1 MNARFSLRI
10 CCTLGLLSLVSALSG
25 TALMRQTLAQEWTR
39 FRGPNGT
46 GVGEANIPGEWSEKD
61 YNWRVELPGIG
72 HSCPVLWGD
81 KIFLT
86 SAFEDT
92 CTRIVLCLDAADG
105 KILWRREFTSTVH
118 TKHKMNSFASCTPTV
133 DADRVYVAWT
143 APEEYTLMALD
154 HDGNDVWQRNL
165 GPCVS
170 QHSGGTSPIIYQD
183 MVILGNEQGDEDANG
198 ISFLVA
204 VDRRTG
210 ETRWQRAR
218 QTEQVAYSTPCVFS
232 RPGKP
237 DELIFNSGA
246 HGVTSIDPKTGN
258 VNWELDVLD
267 KRSVSSPVIA
277 GGLIF
282 ATCGSGGGGNY
293 VAAVRPPASKSA
305 QPEIA
310 YRVDDSAPYVPTV
323 IAKGDRIFLW
333 SDTGIVSCL
342 EAASGKQVWK
352 KRVGGTY
359 SGSPVIAGD
368 KLICMSMDGTAVVV
382 SASDEYELLGK
393 NPLGEESRSTPSIAG
408 GRLYLRTYSHLISLG
423 GKNK

>member
-1 MNARFSLRI
+1 MNARFAARI
-10 CCTLGLLSLVSALSG
+10 CCTLGLLTLLSAATPGRL
-25 TALMRQTLAQEWTR
+25 AAQEWTR

-46 GVGEANIPGEWSEKD
+46 GVGEADIPGEWTEKD
-61 YNWRVELPGIG
+61 YHWRVELPGIG

-105 KILWRREFTSTVH
+105 KILWRREFTSTQH
-118 TKHKMNSFASCTPTV
+118 TKHPMNSFASCTPAV
-133 DADRVYVAWT
+133 DEERVYVAWT

-154 HDGNDVWQRNL
+154 HEGRDVWQRNL
-165 GPCVS
+165 GPFVS
-170 QHSGGTSPIIYQD
+170 QHSGGTSPVIYKG
-183 MVILGNEQGDEDANG
+183 MVILGNDQGDEDANG
-198 ISFLVA
+198 VSFLNA
-204 VDRRTG
+204 FDRRSG
-210 ETRWQRAR
+210 EPLWQRAR

-246 HGVTSIDPKTGN
+246 HGVTSIDPKNGN

-277 GGLIF
+277 AGLIF

-293 VAAVRPPASKSA
+293 VAAVSPPRSKSER
-305 QPEIA
+305 PKLA

-323 IAKGDRIFLW
+323 VAKGNLVFLW
-333 SDTGIVSCL
+333 SDAGVVSCL
-342 EAASGKQVWK
+342 EAAGGKQLWK
-352 KRVGGTY
+352 KRVGGSY

-368 KLICMSMDGTAVVV
+368 KLICMSMDGTAVVLA
-382 SASDEYELLGK
+382 ASDEYQLLGK

-423 GKNK
+423 GK

>member
-10 CCTLGLLSLVSALSG
+10 CCTLGLLTLVFSLPGA
-25 TALMRQTLAQEWTR
+25 TLVPQAVAQEWTR
-39 FRGPNGT
+39 FRGPNGA
-46 GVGEANIPGEWSEKD
+46 GIGQADIPGEWSEKD

-72 HSCPVLWGD
+72 HSCPVFWGN

-105 KILWRREFTSTVH
+105 KLLWRREFTSTVH
-118 TKHKMNSFASCTPTV
+118 TKHKMNSYASCTPAV
-133 DADRVYVAWT
+133 DAERVYVAWT

-165 GPCVS
+165 GPFVS
-170 QHSGGTSPIIYQD
+170 QHSGGTSPVIYED
-183 MVILGNEQGDEDANG
+183 MVILGNEQGDEAANG
-198 ISFLVA
+198 ISFLIA

-232 RPGKP
+232 QPGKP

-246 HGVTSIDPKTGN
+246 HGVTSIDPQTGN
-258 VNWELDVLD
+258 VNWEIDVLN
-267 KRSVSSPVIA
+267 KRSVSSPVLA
-277 GGLIF
+277 AGLIF

-293 VAAVRPPASKSA
+293 VVAVKPGSKSV

-310 YRVDDSAPYVPTV
+310 YRVDDAAPYVPTV
-323 IAKGDRIFLW
+323 VAQGNRIFLW
-333 SDTGIVSCL
+333 SDAGVVSCL
-342 EAASGKQVWK
+342 EASSNKQIWK
-352 KRVGGTY
+352 KRVGGNY
-359 SGSPVIAGD
+359 SGSPIIVGD
-368 KLICMSMDGTAVVV
+368 KLVCMSMDGTAVVLA
-382 SASDEYELLGK
+382 ASDEYELLGK
-393 NPLGEESRSTPSIAG
+393 NPLGEESRSTPSVCD

-423 GKNK
+423 GKK

>member
-1 MNARFSLRI
+1 MNARVCSPLCR
-10 CCTLGLLSLVSALSG
+10 TLGWFTLVFVLLSGAFESSVA
-25 TALMRQTLAQEWTR
+25 AQEWTR
-39 FRGPNGT
+39 FRGPNGA
-46 GVGEANIPGEWSEKD
+46 GYAEANIPGEWSEKD
-61 YNWRVELPGIG
+61 YNWRAELPGIG
-72 HSCPVLWGD
+72 HSCPVFWGD

-118 TKHKMNSFASCTPTV
+118 TKHKMNSYASCTPAV
-133 DADRVYVAWT
+133 DAERVYVAWT

-154 HDGNDVWQRNL
+154 HEGNDVWHRNL
-165 GPCVS
+165 GPFVS

-183 MVILGNEQGDEDANG
+183 LVIIGNEQGDEDKNG
-198 ISFLVA
+198 ISFLA
-204 VDRRTG
+204 AFDRRTG
-210 ETRWQRAR
+210 EPRWQRAR
-218 QTEQVAYSTPCVFS
+218 QTENVAYSTPCVFS
-232 RPGKP
+232 QPGKP

-246 HGVTSIDPKTGN
+246 HGITSIDPQTGN
-258 VNWELDVLD
+258 VNWEIDVLD

-293 VAAVRPPASKSA
+293 VAAVRPPAKKGD

-323 IAKGDRIFLW
+323 VAKDDRIFLW
-333 SDTGIVSCL
+333 SDAGVVSCL
-342 EAASGKQVWK
+342 EASTGKQIWK
-352 KRVGGTY
+352 KRVGGAY

-368 KLICMSMDGTAVVV
+368 KLVCMSMDGTAVVV
-382 SASDEYELLGK
+382 AASDEYELLGK
-393 NPLGEESRSTPSIAG
+393 NSLGEESRSTPSIAG

-423 GKNK
+423 GK

>member
-1 MNARFSLRI
+1 MNARFALRI
-10 CCTLGLLSLVSALSG
+10 CCTLGLLTLFSAPPG
-25 TALMRQTLAQEWTR
+25 AAIECQANAQEWTR
-39 FRGPNGT
+39 FRGPNGA
-46 GVGEANIPGEWSEKD
+46 GIGEANIPGEWTEKD
-61 YNWRVELPGIG
+61 YNWRAELPGIG
-72 HSCPVLWGD
+72 HSAPVFWAD

-92 CTRIVLCLDAADG
+92 CTRVVLCLDAADG
-105 KILWRREFTSTVH
+105 KLLWRREFTSTVH
-118 TKHKMNSFASCTPTV
+118 TKHAMNSYASCTPTV
-133 DADRVYVAWT
+133 DEERVYVAWT

-154 HDGNDVWQRNL
+154 HDGHDVWQRNL
-165 GPCVS
+165 GPYVS

-198 ISFLVA
+198 ISFLIA

-218 QTEQVAYSTPCVFS
+218 KTEQVAYSTPCVFS
-232 RPGKP
+232 QPGKP

-246 HGVTSIDPKTGN
+246 HGVTSVDPKTGN

-277 GGLIF
+277 AGLVF

-293 VAAVRPPASKSA
+293 VAAVKPGSKDV

-323 IAKGDRIFLW
+323 VAQGDRLFLW
-333 SDTGIVSCL
+333 SDAGVVSCL
-342 EAASGKQVWK
+342 NAASGEQIWK
-352 KRVGGTY
+352 KRVGGNY
-359 SGSPVIAGD
+359 SGSPVIVGD
-368 KLICMSMDGTAVVV
+368 KLVCISMDGTAVVL

-393 NPLGEESRSTPSIAG
+393 NPLGEESRSTPSVAG
-408 GRLYLRTYSHLISLG
+408 GRLYLRTYSHLISIG
-423 GKNK
+423 GKK